1 MSTPMRF
8 VFLVQG
14 EGRGHMTQ
22 ALALHQMLVEDGHE
36 VGHVFV
42 GSSSRREIPA
52 YFTSKI
58 KSSIT
63 LLQSP
68 NFVSDKHNKSI
79 RLGPTILQNLLK
91 AGTYLNELGRIHQV
105 IKDYQPDIVIN
116 FYDMFGGL
124 YCLRYS
130 PSIPWVGVAHQFL
143 AEHPD
148 FRFVPNRRFDTFT
161 FRMLNWITGYGAR
174 MKLAL
179 SFRPYRENKGLII
192 VPPLLRQ
199 ELKTLSPKIGDY
211 IHGYLLNDGYSEE
224 VMTWHTKNPQVPLE
238 FFWDKKGAPEETVV
252 DKHLT
257 FHQINDVKFLQKMA
271 GSKAYVSTAGFES
284 ICEAMYL
291 GKPIM
296 MVPVEGH
303 FEQACNAIDAID
315 SGAGTSHDSFD
326 LDILMSYLPDHQ
338 DQSAQ
343 FRQWADQSK
352 DMILASLRSLRGSS
366 T

>member
-1 MSTPMRF
+1 MSIPMRF

-22 ALALHQMLVEDGHE
+22 ALALHQMLIDDGHE

-42 GSSSRREIPA
+42 GSSSRREIPS

-58 KSSIT
+58 KSPIT

-68 NFVSDKHNKSI
+68 NFVADKHNKSI
-79 RLGPTILQNLLK
+79 RLVPTMLKNLLRSW
-91 AGTYLNELGRIHQV
+91 TYIKELARIHEV
-105 IKDYQPDIVIN
+105 VKTYNPDAVIN

-124 YCLRYS
+124 YCMRYR
-130 PSIPWVGVAHQFL
+130 PSIPWVGIAHQFL

-148 FRFVPNRRFDTFT
+148 FKFVPYRRFDTFT
-161 FRMLNWITGYGAR
+161 YRMLNWITGYRAH

-179 SFRPYRENKGLII
+179 SFRPYREYKELTII
-192 VPPLLRQ
+192 PPLLRQ
-199 ELKTLSPKIGDY
+199 EIKTLPSKDGDY

-224 VMTWHTKNPQVPLE
+224 VMGWHKKNPEVPLE
-238 FFWDKKGAPEETVV
+238 FFWDKKGAPEEMVI
-252 DKHLT
+252 DRSLT
-257 FHQINDVKFLQKMA
+257 FHQIDDVKFLQKMA

-303 FEQACNAIDAID
+303 FEQACNAIDAVD
-315 SGAGTSHDSFD
+315 AGAGTSYDSFD
-326 LDILMSYLPDHQ
+326 LDVLMEYLPHHQ

-352 DMILASLRSLRGSS
+352 DIILAALRSLKD
-366 T
+366 

>member
-1 MSTPMRF
+1 MSSSMRF

-22 ALALHQMLVEDGHE
+22 ALALHQILVEDGHE
-36 VGHVFV
+36 VGHVFL
-42 GSSSRREIPA
+42 GSSSRREIPT

-58 KSSIT
+58 NSPVT

-68 NFVSDKHNKSI
+68 NFVADQQNKSI
-79 RLGPTILQNLLK
+79 RLGPTILKNLLK
-91 AGTYLNELGRIHQV
+91 SGTYLRELNRIHEV
-105 IKDYQPDIVIN
+105 IEDYQPNMVIN

-124 YCLRYS
+124 YCMRYR
-130 PSIPWVGVAHQFL
+130 PKIPWVGIAHQFL

-148 FRFVPNRRFDTFT
+148 FKFVPNRRFDTFT
-161 FRMLNWITGYGAR
+161 FRMLNWITGFRASLR
-174 MKLAL
+174 LAL
-179 SFRPYRENKGLII
+179 SFRPYREHKGLTI

-199 ELKTLSPKIGDY
+199 ELKELTPTDGDY

-224 VMTWHTKNPQVPLE
+224 VKEWHDKNPSVPLE
-238 FFWDKKGAPEETVV
+238 FFWDKKNAEEETSI
-252 DKHLT
+252 DDQLT
-257 FHQINDVKFLQKMA
+257 FHRINDVKFIQKMA
-271 GSKAYVSTAGFES
+271 GCMAYVSTAGFES

-303 FEQACNAIDAID
+303 FEQACNAIDAVD
-315 SGAGTSHDSFD
+315 SGAGTSNNSFD
-326 LDILMSYLPDHQ
+326 LDVLMEYLPNHVDR
-338 DQSAQ
+338 SVE

-352 DMILASLRSLRGSS
+352 ELILTALKSLKQ
-366 T
+366 